1 MKTLGIYDRILRF
14 LLAVGLLFFLILV
27 LLIALNQKQERMF
40 VKASEE
46 QLAIEAASLLN
57 LRSNM
62 QTRVVHDYTFWD
74 EFYQVAQ
81 APVDTAWY
89 DNNILTLLESFE
101 FDYAG
106 VLDTRGNLLFE
117 AGSDEFHN
125 RNLLSAEMLDTI
137 QKGRMAHFYHN
148 TSSGLLEV
156 SAATIHPTSDPS
168 GQRTSPA
175 GILVVGTL
183 WSRSYLDEA
192 ELLTSSSLTILA
204 NPDTLIQP
212 TKNQISVHLPLSDAL
227 GNHAARLFFSRE
239 YKVLLMYRKMTILML
254 SILFTS
260 FFLIALLFHRAS
272 RRWISR
278 PLQLVSDILKTEK
291 IAFVRLLKRYPGEY
305 GQIGKLFESYI
316 RQKAELRIAKEV
328 AMQNE
333 QLKTSFL
340 ANMSHEI
347 RTPINGILG
356 FSDLLSDPDLTDEE
370 RKEYLHIIRESGS
383 RLLSMM
389 NDLLNI
395 SKIEAGQVEIN
406 STPVNLNEELDF
418 LQHFFAPEAE
428 AKGIALIAKKGMSD
442 GTDFYLLDKDKLHMI
457 LMNLI
462 KNAIKYSSS
471 QTIEFGYMEQE
482 HDLEFFVKDTGI
494 GIPANKQSTIFDRF
508 VQVDNSLSNPYGGA
522 GLGLSISKGY
532 VELLGGNIWLVSE
545 EQKGSQ
551 FYFTLPREIPHSY
564 HRK

>member
-89 DNNILTLLESFE
+89 DNNILTLLESFQ
-101 FDYAG
+101 FDYTG

-117 AGSDEFHN
+117 AGSDEFPN
-125 RNLLSAEMLDTI
+125 RDLLSAEMLDTI
-137 QKGRMAHFYHN
+137 QKGRMVHFYHN

-156 SAATIHPTSDPS
+156 SAATIHPTNDPLR
-168 GQRTSPA
+168 QRTAPA
-175 GILVVGTL
+175 GILVAGTL

-192 ELLTSSSLTILA
+192 EQLTSSSLTILA
-204 NPDTLIQP
+204 DSDTLIER
-212 TKNQISVHLPLSDAL
+212 TKNRISVHLPLPDAM
-227 GNHAARLFFSRE
+227 GNHASHLFFGRE
-239 YKVLLMYRKMTILML
+239 YKVLQMYRKMTFLML
-254 SILFTS
+254 AILLTS
-260 FFLIALLFHRAS
+260 LFLISLLFHRAS

-278 PLQLVSDILKTEK
+278 PLQLVSDILTTEK
-291 IAFVRLLKRYPGEY
+291 IAYVRLLKRYPGEY
-305 GQIGKLFESYI
+305 GLIGQLFESYI

-356 FSDLLSDPDLTDEE
+356 FSDLLSDPDLTNEE
-370 RKEYLHIIRESGS
+370 RSEYLHIIRQSGS

-406 STPVNLNEELDF
+406 SVPVNLNEELDF

-428 AKGIALIAKKGMSD
+428 AKGISLVANKGMRD

-462 KNAIKYSSS
+462 KNAIKYSGS
-471 QTIEFGYMEQE
+471 QTIEFGYKEQE

-494 GIPANKQSTIFDRF
+494 GIPADKQSAIFDRF
-508 VQVDNSLSNPYGGA
+508 VQIDNSLSNPFGGA

-532 VELLGGNIWLVSE
+532 VELLGGNIWLESE

-551 FYFTLPREIPHSY
+551 FYFTLPREIPHAY
-564 HRK
+564 QRE